1 MGHGQTKGG
10 KYADK
15 SNQTA
20 EEVPG
25 TADKLPAME
34 NQGNVNE
41 EGTSDKKAWD
51 TMGQEEVQNKLD
63 DAKTSDIHDIDIIS
77 QYWRQS
83 NSNMMVRVT
92 GLYTI
97 RDEAIKEKDVEV
109 NHPD

>member
-1 MGHGQTKGG
+1 M
-10 KYADK
+10 
-15 SNQTA
+15 
-20 EEVPG
+20 
-25 TADKLPAME
+25 
-34 NQGNVNE
+34 
-41 EGTSDKKAWD
+41 
-51 TMGQEEVQNKLD
+51 QNKLD

-83 NSNMMVRVT
+83 NSNIMVRVT